1 MDTTAM
7 TELLHSALNSVG
19 IIGPGRMGSALAEAF
34 HLTGQPIHAIAG
46 RSADCPKA
54 HQLAQRVDA
63 KVMSSQALAK
73 CCSLIFIAVPDD
85 HIAAVCDAVVW
96 TAGSGVVHVSGATEL
111 LALHH
116 AVHCQAHVG
125 GFHPL
130 QSISQHGA
138 TAASFQRCTITVEAE
153 NPQLTER
160 LTGLA
165 TQLGAHINVLPAH
178 TRMCYHAAAN
188 HASALLIALLTDM
201 ATLWESWGGSE
212 EDMMHALLP
221 LMNGTLTAASA
232 KGVANALTG
241 PLARGDIGTLKG
253 HLSALAALDANLAQ
267 RYALRHK
274 ALLSLSPLE
283 QRQSIAELIETYA
296 CSPT

>member
-1 MDTTAM
+1 M
-7 TELLHSALNSVG
+7 TDIPHSAFSTVG
-19 IIGPGRMGSALAEAF
+19 IIGPGRMGSALAEAL
-34 HLTGQPIHAIAG
+34 HLTGQPINAVAG
-46 RSADCPKA
+46 RTAHCAKA
-54 HQLAQRVDA
+54 HRLAQRVDA
-63 KVMSSQALAK
+63 KVMSAQALAK
-73 CCSLIFIAVPDD
+73 CCSLVVIAVPDD
-85 HIAAVCDAVVW
+85 DITTVCDAISW

-111 LALHH
+111 SVLRH
-116 AVHCQAHVG
+116 AVRCQAHIG

-138 TAASFQRCTITVEAE
+138 TAESFQHCTITIEAE
-153 NPQLTER
+153 QPLLNER
-160 LTGLA
+160 LAGLA
-165 TQLGAHINVLPAH
+165 TQLGAHVNVLPAL
-178 TRMCYHAAAN
+178 TRMRYHAAAN

-201 ATLWESWGGSE
+201 ATLWKSWGGSE

-232 KGVANALTG
+232 KGIANALTG
-241 PLARGDIGTLKG
+241 PLARGDVGTLEG
-253 HLSALAALDANLAQ
+253 HLSALAALDSDLAQ

-296 CSPT
+296 RSPA